1 MKSRFKSIFLSI
13 IAVFLIGVGYF
24 NFNASK
30 DSFDIAYTNNNEK
43 TGDVELV
50 NSEPVEEVEIGLVPN
65 EDSINETSTEIL
77 TENEDDYFSESRLD
91 RDKMYSQ
98 MIETYQNMINSK
110 EISND
115 QKGIAIEE
123 INKISNQK
131 NGILIAENLIKNKG
145 FEEVVIFANDE
156 SISVVVKSNI
166 TLTKEQIAQIQNIVS
181 RELSSKV
188 ENINISNK

>member
-1 MKSRFKSIFLSI
+1 MKGRFKSIFLSFLAI
-13 IAVFLIGVGYF
+13 FLIGVGYF
-24 NFNASK
+24 NFNASQ
-30 DSFDIAYTNNNEK
+30 DSFDMAYTNNDER

-50 NSEPVEEVEIGLVPN
+50 NSEPIENAENALVPN
-65 EDSINETSTEIL
+65 GESTNETSTDVEL
-77 TENEDDYFSESRLD
+77 ENTDDYFSESRLE

-98 MIETYQNMINSK
+98 MTETYQNIIDSS
-110 EISND
+110 EIATD

-123 INKISNQK
+123 INKIASQK

-145 FEEVVIFANDE
+145 FDDVVIFANDE

-166 TLTKEQIAQIQNIVS
+166 SLSKEQIAQIQNIVS
-181 RELSSKV
+181 RELNSKV

>member
-1 MKSRFKSIFLSI
+1 MKSKFKSIFLSV
-13 IAVFLIGVGYF
+13 IAVVLIGVGYF

-50 NSEPVEEVEIGLVPN
+50 NSEPVDEAEIGLVPN
-65 EDSINETSTEIL
+65 ENSANETSTEIL